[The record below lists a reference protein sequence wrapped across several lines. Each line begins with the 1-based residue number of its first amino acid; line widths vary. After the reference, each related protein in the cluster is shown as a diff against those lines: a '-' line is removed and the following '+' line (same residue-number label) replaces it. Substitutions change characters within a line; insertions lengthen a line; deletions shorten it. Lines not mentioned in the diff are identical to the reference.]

1 LVAPPREELL
11 ALQALVQ
18 LGFYR
23 GMVNKLDAI
32 ELAHPHAQSWVRA
45 MAALA
50 RQYRFEEMLLQLQ
63 GLIEADETH
72 EY

>member
-1 LVAPPREELL
+1 LQ

-23 GMVNKLDAI
+23 GMVNKLEAI
-32 ELAHPHAQSWVRA
+32 ALAHSQAQSWVEA

-72 EY
+72 EH